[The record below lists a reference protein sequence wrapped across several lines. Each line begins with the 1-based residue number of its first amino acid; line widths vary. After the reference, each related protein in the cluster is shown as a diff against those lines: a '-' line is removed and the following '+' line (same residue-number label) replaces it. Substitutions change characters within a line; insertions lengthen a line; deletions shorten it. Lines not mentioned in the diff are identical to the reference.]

1 MSNLER
7 MRNNGF
13 RMHFW
18 TSVDKLI
25 KDRTWRPALT
35 HCDLATHMD
44 VLTPVKAITQHY
56 IRRVVQEVAYRHV
69 QAVVQQA
76 VTWNIEDRNNT

>member
-18 TSVDKLI
+18 TSVDKRI

-35 HCDLATHMD
+35 HCDLATHEICESVSAALEDHVMD
-44 VLTPVKAITQHY
+44 HITPVLDNAVYTAIE
-56 IRRVVQEVAYRHV
+56 RVVHG
-69 QAVVQQA
+69 
-76 VTWNIEDRNNT
+76 EDV